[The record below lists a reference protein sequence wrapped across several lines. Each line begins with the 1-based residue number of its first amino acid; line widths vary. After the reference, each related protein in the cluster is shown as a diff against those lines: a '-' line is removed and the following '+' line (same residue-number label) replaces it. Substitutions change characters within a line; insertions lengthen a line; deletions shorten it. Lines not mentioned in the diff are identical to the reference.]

1 MNNIVTVVNKEFA
14 RFFKDKRLV
23 LSTLIL
29 PGLLIFVLYTLLGSV
44 FYDETTVYTV
54 KVVHPSVFFSALFE
68 PQEGET
74 SQFSLQ
80 EEEEGEIEAVK
91 EEIRAGTTD
100 LLVVLPEN
108 FDALLA
114 GGAFS
119 PVGEAPN
126 VEIWYNSASIDSS
139 SAFGTV
145 SAELDA
151 LEDFFS
157 NRFDINISAGGD
169 VSTAQEAEASYYA
182 MLLPFLILTFLF
194 SGCMGLAPESIAGE
208 KERGTIATLLVTP
221 IRRSELVIGK
231 IASLSVLSALS
242 AISSFIGTVL
252 SFPKL
257 AGGDIGSAISAY
269 SAGEIVALLAI
280 MLSAVLLIVSLIS
293 ITSSYAKSVKEATSL
308 AVPLMIVVML
318 IGLSTMM
325 FTVSSSAHA
334 VFLIPVYNC
343 VQAMA
348 EIFSLR
354 FSWIN
359 LVITLASNFVYIV
372 LLVWILTRMFKSE
385 RVIFNR

>member
-1 MNNIVTVVNKEFA
+1 MNNILTVIKKEFA

-44 FYDETTVYTV
+44 FYDRTPTYTV
-54 KVVHPSVFFSALFE
+54 KVIHPSAFFTALFT
-68 PQEGET
+68 PAEGEA
-74 SQFSLQ
+74 SSFDL
-80 EEEEGEIEAVK
+80 IDAEAEDAESIK
-91 EEIRAGTTD
+91 AEIRAGTTD

-108 FDALLA
+108 FDDLIVS
-114 GGAFS
+114 GGVSA
-119 PVGEAPN
+119 VGEAPN

-139 SAFGTV
+139 SAFSTV
-145 SAELDA
+145 SAALDA
-151 LEDFFS
+151 LEDSVS

-242 AISSFIGTVL
+242 AISSFIGT
-252 SFPKL
+252 FL
-257 AGGDIGSAISAY
+257 ALPRLTGGSIGAAFASY
-269 SAGEIVALLAI
+269 SAGQIVALLAI
-280 MLSAVLLIVSLIS
+280 MLSSVLLIVSLIS
-293 ITSSYAKSVKEATSL
+293 IISSYAKSVKEAASL
-308 AVPLMIVVML
+308 SVPLMIVVML

-334 VFLIPVYNC
+334 VFLIPIYNC

-354 FSWIN
+354 FSWVN
-359 LVITLASNFVYIV
+359 LVITLASNLVYIV

-385 RVIFNR
+385 RVIFNK